1 MKLKLLQTWNHEF
14 ASPTGALASL
24 CHCVLSQKYIFKRN
38 FSGYHTTGENASVT
52 AAINMIEVNEVNAWP
67 NSLLN

>member
-24 CHCVLSQKYIFKRN
+24 CHRVSSQKQIFKRTVAGIIQQGQGCQV
-38 FSGYHTTGENASVT
+38 SRPPGKTENLPVK
-52 AAINMIEVNEVNAWP
+52 
-67 NSLLN
+67 